1 MTKVYVPDL
10 GGADSATVIEVLV
23 KPGDQVKLDQPIA
36 TLEGEKATM
45 EVPATE
51 AGVVEACHIQVG
63 DVIKVGQPMITLVAS
78 AESESEP
85 VQEEPPT
92 EEQINEVEGPKKITT
107 ESLVLSVPDLGGAP
121 EAKVIECLVQVGDEI
136 KQDQPLCTLEGEKA
150 TMEVPATHAGKV
162 EALHIEVGQSVSIG
176 AAIVT
181 IQANGVEVNQ
191 EKPAAAPPPK
201 QAPVTQTSQQ
211 TKPEVPK
218 PSAPPTTHSANVY
231 AGPSVRRYAREFGID
246 LGLIQGTGQKGRIQ
260 KEDLIAY
267 VKNRLQQPSSGGAGI
282 PQIPQVNFSQF
293 GPTSEVP
300 LSKIKQATA
309 KNMVRNWLNIPHVTQ
324 FGHADI
330 TALDQVF
337 QPLKKAMKEQGR
349 RVTLLPF
356 LMKALVATLK
366 AFPRFNASMHPN
378 GQSLILKDYFHIG
391 IAVDTPDGLVV
402 PVIRDVDKKDIL
414 TITEELQ
421 AMSEQARTSGLPMKA
436 MQGGSMTISNL
447 GGIGGGTFTP
457 IINAPEVAILG
468 VSRQIVAPVYQDEQ
482 WVPQTQLP
490 LSLSYDHRVID
501 GAEAARFLV
510 KLMHHITHVVVEL
523 IAGDK

>member
-1 MTKVYVPDL
+1 MTEVYVPDL

-23 KPGDQVKLDQPIA
+23 KPGDQVELDQPIA

-45 EVPATE
+45 EIPATK

-63 DVIKVGQPMITLVAS
+63 DVIKVGQPMITLAAS
-78 AESESEP
+78 ADHESAPIQAESPAEP
-85 VQEEPPT
+85 QSNET
-92 EEQINEVEGPKKITT
+92 EDKTTGTT
-107 ESLVLSVPDLGGAP
+107 ESMVLSVPDLGGAA
-121 EAKVIECLVQVGDEI
+121 EAKVIECLVKVGDEI

-162 EALHIEVGQSVSIG
+162 EVLHIEVGQSVAVG

-181 IQANGVEVNQ
+181 IETTVVKASKKTKAKAPASNQA
-191 EKPAAAPPPK
+191 PAA
-201 QAPVTQTSQQ
+201 QAPQHAT
-211 TKPEVPK
+211 P
-218 PSAPPTTHSANVY
+218 PSAPVTTHSANVY
-231 AGPSVRRYAREFGID
+231 AGPSVRRYAREFGLD
-246 LGLIQGTGQKGRIQ
+246 LGLIQGTGHKGRIQ

-267 VKNRLQQPSSGGAGI
+267 VKHRLQQPATGGAGI
-282 PQIPQVNFSQF
+282 PQIPQVDFSQF
-293 GPTSEVP
+293 GPTTEEP

-337 QPLKKAMKEQGR
+337 QPLKQAMKAQGR

-366 AFPRFNASMHPN
+366 VFPRFNASLHPS
-378 GQSLILKDYFHIG
+378 GKSLILKDYFHIG

-421 AMSEQARTSGLPMKA
+421 AVSEQARTSGLPMKA

-457 IINAPEVAILG
+457 IVNAPEVAILG
-468 VSRQIVAPVYQDEQ
+468 VSRQIITPIYQDEQ